1 MVDKKTQGKK
11 NRASGARFEKR
22 VREDLEEKGW
32 IVDRWTNNVEF
43 SNILEDL
50 VPRVRNYGIN
60 ESEKD
65 FKKRLKEHK
74 EEIEKNKIGRLLPAK
89 AKWNNFTKSMMMK
102 NSGFPDFIAF
112 KNHTEQSDCGGPCFD
127 VIGVEVKSNGILDKQ
142 ERAKCC
148 WLIEN
153 NIFSKIMIA
162 RKTKV
167 KNRIVIEYRDF
178 NMKDGK

>member
-1 MVDKKTQGKK
+1 MVETHEQAVKRGGKS
-11 NRASGARFEKR
+11 RAGGVAFEKR
-22 VREDLEEKGW
+22 VRMDLESKGFICDKW
-32 IVDRWTNNVEF
+32 SNNVEF
-43 SNILEDL
+43 Q
-50 VPRVRNYGIN
+50 
-60 ESEKD
+60 
-65 FKKRLKEHK
+65 KENS
-74 EEIEKNKIGRLLPAK
+74 IEVSGKFGGPFGKIVPAK
-89 AKWNNFTKSMMMK
+89 AKWNNFTKSMMMGK
-102 NSGFPDFIAF
+102 GGFPDFIAF
-112 KNHTEQSDCGGPCFD
+112 RKAGLRDD
-127 VIGVEVKSNGILDKQ
+127 DRYDYVLIGVEVKSNGILDKQ